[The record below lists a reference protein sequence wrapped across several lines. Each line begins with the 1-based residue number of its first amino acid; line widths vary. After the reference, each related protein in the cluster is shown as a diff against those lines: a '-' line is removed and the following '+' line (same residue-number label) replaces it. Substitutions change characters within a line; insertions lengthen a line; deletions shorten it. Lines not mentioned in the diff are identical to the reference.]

1 MGMHC
6 ESIYESQ
13 ILGDKKPKNKVPLLH
28 LLWILDFDF
37 YWPHLLPSC
46 SRKSEF
52 STRIEKLLAVSGH
65 FISEETI
72 FLVFDYTSW
81 WMSIQFRHF
90 GIFPALLV
98 FLGFIHI
105 LYNSPKE
112 FSLFGFFMHLWSW
125 QKWELFL
132 GYKNSSHMAL
142 CHMDHKKGKN
152 MRQAISY
159 LKSKSYFHLTPTL
172 GV

>member
-1 MGMHC
+1 MGTF
-6 ESIYESQ
+6 SPKVNPVFVKSNYFIYCHHALENLSSQ
-13 ILGDKKPKNKVPLLH
+13 L
-28 LLWILDFDF
+28 
-37 YWPHLLPSC
+37 S
-46 SRKSEF
+46 
-52 STRIEKLLAVSGH
+52 RIEKLLAVSGH

-152 MRQAISY
+152 MRQAI
-159 LKSKSYFHLTPTL
+159 
-172 GV
+172 